1 MISIG
6 KVGANHAAYY
16 IGSNQEP
23 DPGPVGYYAGRS
35 GELTGRWSRAGGM
48 NIAAGAPVHPGEL
61 RNLLSGRDPRTGEQL
76 GRKYTP
82 GGTFTDRL
90 GILRQRQT
98 CSAFDVTYSV
108 PKSVSAAWAIAPPD
122 VRKHIEEAFGK
133 SAEAAIRYLQTHA
146 VSSRTGA
153 GGTNRINV
161 PAGAAVARFDHW
173 CSRAGDP
180 QMHAH
185 MLFANRVLCEDGKWR
200 TLDGRGL
207 YKHAAA
213 ASVYAAAVLRAEIS
227 QRLGWNW
234 NPVDQTLHA
243 EISGTPRR
251 LTDHW
256 SKRRAALNREAGRQ
270 VAVFEE
276 TRGREPTP
284 AERVAIWE
292 QAALKT
298 RPPKPGQPQDPHR
311 NWREEAAGLGV
322 DPGLQNRIWRTAAR
336 TGPDRY
342 DRPEHLLQPQ
352 TPQPSP
358 GFLDHLL
365 SLIEQEGNGLEDRD
379 LDKHIYAAL
388 NAHRDLQDAHQ
399 TGPGGTRLID
409 LHHRKIRAEI
419 EQRLI
424 QHEGLWYSP
433 GMIAAEHA
441 ALRWLTA
448 PHQNPGLDRNGLD
461 TAGLGEDQAAA
472 ARGILNADRRAV
484 VIVGPAG
491 AGKTTMLARAVA
503 AAGTDNVIAA
513 APTATAAATLGAA
526 IGAPS
531 NTLAYLTEHQT
542 GLPENGLIIVD
553 EATQAPTRQ
562 LAQLAGLAARTN
574 SRIVLVGD
582 PAQQTS
588 ITLGGLY
595 DALADHPQTPT
606 HVLHELWRF
615 TDREEA
621 AATNL
626 IRRGHPQALQHH
638 HQHGRV
644 RDGTHTAAVDHAA
657 RWWQNHHPHGP
668 VIITAPTRQLTQ
680 EINREIAHQRRRNG
694 QTGQPV
700 LTRGETQIRTGDQTT
715 TRRNN
720 RKLVCAGGEWVKNGD
735 QWTITGQTP
744 GGGITAHRHG
754 NPDRT
759 IEFPPDYHPHLTL
772 GYAIT
777 QTRAQSLTTH
787 RALTLIT
794 AQTTRKQLYVGL
806 TRGRDENHLY
816 IVTDQPRHDPEDPPA
831 HTPPEEI
838 IQTALQRT
846 GKWNLAIPPTPPPLP
861 GAARHLQQIAQTPN
875 NQPLPHLPGHPAQR
889 LLAQAAQP
897 DWTHIEEEIAD
908 HIDQWLHPDETIP
921 DPEEDQQNRKRE
933 DDFINWILNNP
944 SDTEAARRRTITHP
958 HPHQPDPDYP
968 EEYDYPQDYD
978 HGQDPQ
984 EYDYDQDYEQDYS
997 HHQDYDQDYEQDYS
1011 HHQDYEQDYRHHQD
1025 YDQDYRDYQDY
1036 GQTEPPPATNEPS
1049 TSTTTL
1055 SPAGAEEDGGEP
1067 PAGPDYGAGYDQD
1080 IRRIILRHLGAD
1092 TARPQ
1097 AIEHVKNNYP
1107 HHQDGPALFFPPQ
1120 PPAGPGEYRNHS
1132 GPLPDLA
1139 HLYQQ
1144 ALHAGDSPAADRIL
1158 PLLAAVADPQ
1168 LRQTLQQTRPHQ
1180 PPPPDQAYWAAN
1192 VRTEI
1197 IRNRGRRHQPAI
1209 DQLTAHLENTLHVI
1223 AANYPEPLTETAKQ
1237 AFADHHL
1244 ALWEARLV
1252 CWLDNGAD
1260 HPYDLIQLWDEQET
1274 AIVNTLTKDAPLP
1287 PRPPRPTG
1295 FLTAA
1300 PKPQLLQLPPELLLQ
1315 LTPQPPAPAPQP
1327 EAQYPDGTQTA
1338 RRLLADAAE
1347 HYHQLLLTHPRAE
1360 HARRYLQERGIPE
1373 TDWKKWQLGYAPPE
1387 WDHLLK
1393 KYSTQTDAA
1402 RQAGLTRLTKTGRAY
1417 DTLRDRITIPIH
1429 DQHGT
1434 VIAFAGRDLAGKPDT
1449 PKYLNTPTTQLYQ
1462 KTSTLYG
1469 INHAQPR
1476 IRETRHAHIV
1486 EGYLDVIAA
1495 HRNGL
1500 TDTIATGGVAY
1511 TPQHHQQ
1518 LQQHGTRR
1526 ITALYDGDPAGQTNA
1541 QKIIDTARQH
1551 GTPAANAHLPPGQD
1565 PDSLPPQQLLRRIQQ
1580 ALPDPWTQ
1588 IHHLRQTHTQ
1598 NDTPRYRAAQQ
1609 LTDQQQNVHPVLQA
1623 ILAHQT
1629 AHHIWRNPI
1638 TYHTLLKQLNL
1649 PKPPAPGPVDPQ
1661 HAARHGTTNPHH
1673 NDHIR
1678 HTLQITQQHQQQTAA
1693 AQEATETPARQ
1704 HAETPGRETEE
1715 PPAAERKQLQLTL

>member
-6 KVGANHAAYY
+6 KVGANHVAYY

-23 DPGPVGYYAGRS
+23 DPGPVGYYTGRT
-35 GELTGRWSRAGGM
+35 GELTGRWAAAGGM
-48 NIAAGAPVHPGEL
+48 NVAAGAPVHPGEL

-90 GILRQRQT
+90 GIVRQRQT

-153 GGTNRINV
+153 GGTNRISV
-161 PAGAAVARFDHW
+161 PGGAAVARFDHW

-185 MLFANRVLCEDGKWR
+185 LLFANRVLCEDGKWR

-311 NWREEAAGLGV
+311 NWREEAAALGI
-322 DPGLQNRIWRTAAR
+322 DPGRQNRIWETAAR

-342 DRPEHLLQPQ
+342 DRPEHLLQPGG
-352 TPQPSP
+352 PARLPD

-388 NAHRDLQDAHQ
+388 NAHRPLRYTHQ

-409 LHHRKIRAEI
+409 LHHRKIRQEI

-448 PHQNPGLDRNGLD
+448 PHQTPGLDRNGLD
-461 TAGLGEDQAAA
+461 TAGLGEDQARA
-472 ARGILNADRRAV
+472 ARGILTADRRAV
-484 VIVGPAG
+484 VVVGPAG
-491 AGKTTMLARAVA
+491 AGKTTMLARVVA
-503 AAGTDNVIAA
+503 AAGEENVIAA

-542 GLPENGLIIVD
+542 ALPGNGLIIVD

-574 SRIVLVGD
+574 SRVVLVGD

-638 HQHGRV
+638 QQRGRV

-657 RWWQNHHPHGP
+657 RWWQTHHPHGT
-668 VIITAPTRQLTQ
+668 VIITAPTRALTE

-700 LTRGETQIRTGDQTT
+700 LTRGETQIRIGDQAT

-720 RKLVCAGGEWVKNGD
+720 RKLVCSGGEWVKNGD

-744 GGGITAHRHG
+744 AGGITAHRHG
-754 NPDRT
+754 RPDQR
-759 IEFPPDYHPHLTL
+759 IEFPPDYHHHLTL

-794 AQTTRKQLYVGL
+794 TQTTRKQLYVGL

-846 GKWNLAIPPTPPPLP
+846 GKWNLAVPPQPPALP
-861 GAARHLQQIAQTPN
+861 GAADHLQQIAQTPN
-875 NQPLPHLPGHPAQR
+875 NQPLPQLPGHPARQ
-889 LLAQAAQP
+889 LLTQAAQP

-921 DPEEDQQNRKRE
+921 DPEEDQQNRRRE
-933 DDFINWILNNP
+933 DDFVNWILNASP
-944 SDTEAARRRTITHP
+944 DADIPRRRTITPP
-958 HPHQPDPDYP
+958 HPHQPDPQ
-968 EEYDYPQDYD
+968 QD
-978 HGQDPQ
+978 
-984 EYDYDQDYEQDYS
+984 
-997 HHQDYDQDYEQDYS
+997 HQDYDQDYDYPG
-1011 HHQDYEQDYRHHQD
+1011 HQDYGQDYT
-1025 YDQDYRDYQDY
+1025 YDQDYHDYHQDY
-1036 GQTEPPPATNEPS
+1036 HEYDTAPAPGEPS
-1049 TSTTTL
+1049 TSSRT
-1055 SPAGAEEDGGEP
+1055 SPPDGEAEPAAGGGS
-1067 PAGPDYGAGYDQD
+1067 ADKYLAYGAGYDPD
-1080 IRRIILRHLGAD
+1080 MRRLLLKRLGAD

-1097 AIEHVKNNYP
+1097 AIELVKNNYP
-1107 HHQDGPALFFPPQ
+1107 HQDDGLLEFLPP
-1120 PPAGPGEYRNHS
+1120 PPAGPGEYRHTA

-1139 HLYQQ
+1139 RLYQQ
-1144 ALHAGDSPAADRIL
+1144 ALSNGDQAAADRIL
-1158 PLLAAVADPQ
+1158 PVLAAVADPQ
-1168 LRQTLQQTRPHQ
+1168 LRQTLQQTNPHQ
-1180 PPPPDQAYWAAN
+1180 PPPADQAYWAAT

-1197 IRNRGRRHQPAI
+1197 IRTRGRRHQPAI
-1209 DQLTAHLENTLHVI
+1209 NQLTDHLENTLHGIV
-1223 AANYPEPLTETAKQ
+1223 ANYPAPLTETAKQ

-1244 ALWEARLV
+1244 GLWEARLV
-1252 CWLDNGAD
+1252 CWLDNGPAD
-1260 HPYDLIQLWDEQET
+1260 PYDLIQLWDEQET

-1287 PRPPRPTG
+1287 ADPAPATG
-1295 FLTAA
+1295 FLNAS
-1300 PKPQLLQLPPELLLQ
+1300 PNPQLLLQLPPGLQ
-1315 LTPQPPAPAPQP
+1315 QHLTPPPPQPPPPGP
-1327 EAQYPDGTQTA
+1327 EAEYPPGTETA
-1338 RRLLADAAE
+1338 IRLLDDAAE
-1347 HYHQLLLTHPRAE
+1347 HYHRLLLTHPRAE

-1373 TDWKKWQLGYAPPE
+1373 ADWKKWQLGYAPPE

-1402 RQAGLTRLTKTGRAY
+1402 RQAGLTRLTKNGKAY

-1434 VIAFAGRDLAGKPDT
+1434 VIAFAGRDLTGKPDT

-1469 INHAQPR
+1469 INHAQPH

-1495 HRNGL
+1495 HRNGIP
-1500 TDTIATGGVAY
+1500 DTIATGGVAY

-1518 LQQHGTRR
+1518 LQQHGTRH

-1565 PDSLPPQQLLRRIQQ
+1565 PDSLPPQQLLQRIQQ
-1580 ALPDPWTQ
+1580 ALPDPWTA
-1588 IHHLRQTHTQ
+1588 IHHLRQTHHHP
-1598 NDTPRYRAAQQ
+1598 NDKHALYRAAQQ
-1609 LTDQQQNVHPVLQA
+1609 LTDQRKNDHPALQA
-1623 ILAHQT
+1623 ILAHQI
-1629 AHHIWRNPI
+1629 AYHIYHPQ
-1638 TYHTLLKQLNL
+1638 TYPTLLKQQNL
-1649 PKPPAPGPVDPQ
+1649 PQPPPPGPTDPR

-1673 NDHIR
+1673 NDHIS
-1678 HTLQITQQHQQQTAA
+1678 HTLQITHQHHQHQTAPA
-1693 AQEATETPARQ
+1693 ADRETAEARETTET
-1704 HAETPGRETEE
+1704 E
-1715 PPAAERKQLQLTL
+1715 AAPERKQLQLTL

>member
-23 DPGPVGYYAGRS
+23 DPGPVGYYTGRT
-35 GELTGRWSRAGGM
+35 GELTGRWAHPGGM
-48 NIAAGAPVHPGEL
+48 NVAAGAPVQPDEL
-61 RNLLSGRDPRTGEQL
+61 RNLLSGRDPQTGEQL

-90 GILRQRQT
+90 GIIRQRQT

-122 VRKHIEEAFGK
+122 IRKHIEEAFGK
-133 SAEAAIRYLQTHA
+133 SAEAAIRYLQTRA
-146 VSSRTGA
+146 VSSRAGA
-153 GGTNRINV
+153 GGTNRIGV
-161 PAGAAVARFDHW
+161 PGGAAVARFDHF

-180 QMHAH
+180 QMHTH

-234 NPVDQTLHA
+234 NPVDRTLHA
-243 EISGTPRR
+243 EISGTPKK

-276 TRGREPTP
+276 TRAREPTP

-311 NWREEAAGLGV
+311 NWREEAAGLGI
-322 DPGLQNRIWRTAAR
+322 DPAGQNRIWQTAAR

-342 DRPEHLLQPQ
+342 DRPEHLLQTQENPAL
-352 TPQPSP
+352 PDP
-358 GFLDHLL
+358 FLDHLL

-388 NAHRDLQDAHQ
+388 NAHRPLLNTHQ
-399 TGPGGTRLID
+399 TGPGGTQLVD
-409 LHHRKIRAEI
+409 LHHRKIRAQI
-419 EQRLI
+419 EHRLI

-433 GMIAAEHA
+433 GMVAAEHA

-448 PHQNPGLDRNGLD
+448 PHQNPALNRHGLD
-461 TAGLGEDQAAA
+461 ASGLGEDQTRA

-491 AGKTTMLARAVA
+491 AGKTTMLARVVA
-503 AAGTDNVIAA
+503 AAGAPNVIAA

-542 GLPENGLIIVD
+542 ALPGDGLIIID

-638 HQHGRV
+638 HQRGRV

-657 RWWQNHHPHGP
+657 QWWQTHHPHGT
-668 VIITAPTRQLTQ
+668 VIITAPTRQLTE
-680 EINREIAHQRRRNG
+680 EINREIARRRRRNRE
-694 QTGQPV
+694 TGQPV
-700 LTRGETQIRTGDQTT
+700 LTRGETQIRIGDQTT

-720 RKLVCAGGEWVKNGD
+720 RRLACTGGEWVKNGD

-744 GGGITAHRHG
+744 AGGITAHRHG
-754 NPDRT
+754 NPDHR
-759 IEFPPDYHPHLTL
+759 IEFPPDYHHHLTL

-794 AQTTRKQLYVGL
+794 TQTTRKQLYVGL

-838 IQTALQRT
+838 TQTALQRT
-846 GKWNLAIPPTPPPLP
+846 GKWNLAVPPQPPPLP
-861 GAARHLQQIAQTPN
+861 GAADHLQLIAQTPN
-875 NQPLPHLPGHPAQR
+875 NQPLPQLPGHPTQL
-889 LLAQAAQP
+889 LLAQTSHP

-921 DPEEDQQNRKRE
+921 DPEEDQHHRKRE
-933 DDFINWILNNP
+933 DDFINWILNDP
-944 SDTEAARRRTITHP
+944 ASADIPRRRTITAP
-958 HPHQPDPDYP
+958 PHQPDPQDYDQNYDQD
-968 EEYDYPQDYD
+968 YDYP
-978 HGQDPQ
+978 
-984 EYDYDQDYEQDYS
+984 DYDQDHT
-997 HHQDYDQDYEQDYS
+997 HHQDYQDYQN
-1011 HHQDYEQDYRHHQD
+1011 
-1025 YDQDYRDYQDY
+1025 YDQ
-1036 GQTEPPPATNEPS
+1036 TTPAAEPS
-1049 TSTTTL
+1049 TSSRT
-1055 SPAGAEEDGGEP
+1055 SPP
-1067 PAGPDYGAGYDQD
+1067 PAEPEPADEDDEHVDQYLAYGAGYEPD
-1080 IRRIILRHLGAD
+1080 IRRSLLRQLGAD
-1092 TARPQ
+1092 TARSQ

-1107 HHQDGPALFFPPQ
+1107 HQNKDNILDFLPQ
-1120 PPAGPGEYRNHS
+1120 PPSDPGEYRNIA
-1132 GPLPDLA
+1132 GPLPDLT

-1144 ALHAGDSPAADRIL
+1144 ALHAEDQPAADRIL
-1158 PLLAAVADPQ
+1158 PLLAAVADHP
-1168 LRQTLQQTRPHQ
+1168 LRQTLQQIQPHQ
-1180 PPPPDQAYWAAN
+1180 PLPADQAYWALA

-1197 IRNRGRRHQPAI
+1197 IRNRGRSHQPAI
-1209 DQLTAHLENTLHVI
+1209 GQLTAHLENTLHVI
-1223 AANYPEPLTETAKQ
+1223 VANYPHPFTETKKQ
-1237 AFADHHL
+1237 AFTDHHL
-1244 ALWEARLV
+1244 ALWEARLI
-1252 CWLDNGAD
+1252 CWLDTGPTD
-1260 HPYDLIQLWDEQET
+1260 PYDLIQLWDEQET
-1274 AIVNTLTKDAPLP
+1274 AIVNTLTGDAPLP
-1287 PRPPRPTG
+1287 PDPAPAAG
-1295 FLTAA
+1295 FLNA
-1300 PKPQLLQLPPELLLQ
+1300 PPNPQLLHLPPAIRHR
-1315 LTPQPPAPAPQP
+1315 LTPQPPQPPPQP
-1327 EAQYPDGTQTA
+1327 EPEYPPGTETA
-1338 RRLLADAAE
+1338 RLLLADAAG
-1347 HYHQLLLTHPRAE
+1347 HYHQLLLTHPQAE
-1360 HARRYLQERGIPE
+1360 HARQYLRKRGIPE
-1373 TDWKKWQLGYAPPE
+1373 TDWKKWQLGYAPPK

-1393 KYSTQTDAA
+1393 KYHMQADAA
-1402 RQAGLTRLTKTGRAY
+1402 RQAGLTRLTQNGKAY

-1434 VIAFAGRDLAGKPDT
+1434 VIAFAGRDLTGKPDT

-1462 KTSTLYG
+1462 KTNTLYG
-1469 INHAQPR
+1469 IHHARPH

-1500 TDTIATGGVAY
+1500 PDTIATGGVAY

-1518 LQQHGTRR
+1518 LQQHGTHR

-1541 QKIIDTARQH
+1541 QKIIHTAHQH

-1565 PDSLPPQQLLRRIQQ
+1565 PDSLPPNQLRNHIQQ
-1580 ALPDPWTQ
+1580 ALPDPWTA
-1588 IHHLRQTHTQ
+1588 IHHLLQTHPRP
-1598 NDTPRYRAAQQ
+1598 NDRHALRRAAQQ
-1609 LTDQQQNVHPVLQA
+1609 HLHQRRNAHPALQA
-1623 ILAHQT
+1623 VLAHQT
-1629 AHHIWRNPI
+1629 AYHIHHPH
-1638 TYHTLLKQLNL
+1638 TYPTLLKEHGL
-1649 PKPPAPGPVDPQ
+1649 PQPPPPAPADPQ

-1673 NDHIR
+1673 NDHIHR
-1678 HTLQITQQHQQQTAA
+1678 TLQITQQPHQQTAS
-1693 AQEATETPARQ
+1693 PAREPAQ
-1704 HAETPGRETEE
+1704 TNTPQRT
-1715 PPAAERKQLQLTL
+1715 QLQLTL